1 MYEVIPRIFLR
12 ELRRRMGIYSS
23 FCKIPELILLTD
35 SNHASHICGS
45 TFRIYRTQEV
55 VYRFPRR
62 ENGECVT
69 FKYPK
74 CFSQNLVMF
83 GIIASVRISVN
94 STKKKKIS
102 VVSYRQFGYVPVFDM
117 T

>member
-1 MYEVIPRIFLR
+1 
-12 ELRRRMGIYSS
+12 MGIYSS

-45 TFRIYRTQEV
+45 TFRIYRTQGV

-83 GIIASVRISVN
+83 GIIAILKIKKNEENLTDNSVMYCYSASNERDHQDRRFVLPSN
-94 STKKKKIS
+94 
-102 VVSYRQFGYVPVFDM
+102 
-117 T
+117 